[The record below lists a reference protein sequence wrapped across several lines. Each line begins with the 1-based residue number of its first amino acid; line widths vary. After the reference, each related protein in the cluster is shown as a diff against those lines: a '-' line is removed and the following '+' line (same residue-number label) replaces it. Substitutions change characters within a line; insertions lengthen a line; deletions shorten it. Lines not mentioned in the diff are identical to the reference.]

1 MKKLE
6 PTRQKSEE
14 EKQRERIEA
23 LKEEARS
30 LSNRKTTSF
39 VSPHCSPAI
48 EESFWEHVVSFER
61 RAQGKDAT
69 PVRSVADELIH
80 SCFDLP
86 PQEQLD
92 DRQLKETLWKV
103 IQALAG
109 LQYYLYNTDHLSDRE
124 LYKRLWLDELREDY
138 VPMQDSQSA
147 FVIDFISSGS
157 EQDIHDYL
165 KYFADPLA
173 RQGWKREFPECD
185 VPEQEDPP
193 CDRDRF
199 LPRAPWDER
208 EEPRAVALN

>member
-1 MKKLE
+1 MKELE
-6 PTRQKSEE
+6 LTRQKSEE

-30 LSNRKTTSF
+30 LSDGKTTSF
-39 VSPHCSPAI
+39 LSPHCSPEI

-61 RAQGKDAT
+61 RAQGKDRT
-69 PVRSVADELIH
+69 RIRSVAEDLIH
-80 SCFDLP
+80 SSLELP

-92 DRQLKETLWKV
+92 DRQLQETLWKV
-103 IQALAG
+103 IQALADR
-109 LQYYLYNTDHLSDRE
+109 QYYLYSTDHLSDRE

-173 RQGWKREFPECD
+173 RQGWQREFPECQ
-185 VPEQEDPP
+185 VPEHEDPP
-193 CDRDRF
+193 YDRDRF

>member
-1 MKKLE
+1 MKELE
-6 PTRQKSEE
+6 LTRQKSEE

-30 LSNRKTTSF
+30 LSDGKTTSF
-39 VSPHCSPAI
+39 LSPHCSPEI

-61 RAQGKDAT
+61 RAQGKDRT
-69 PVRSVADELIH
+69 RIRSVAEDLIH
-80 SCFDLP
+80 SSLELP

-92 DRQLKETLWKV
+92 DRQLQETLWKV
-103 IQALAG
+103 IQALADR
-109 LQYYLYNTDHLSDRE
+109 QYYLYSTDHLSDRE

-173 RQGWKREFPECD
+173 RQSWQREFPECQ
-185 VPEQEDPP
+185 VPEHEDPP
-193 CDRDRF
+193 YDRDRF